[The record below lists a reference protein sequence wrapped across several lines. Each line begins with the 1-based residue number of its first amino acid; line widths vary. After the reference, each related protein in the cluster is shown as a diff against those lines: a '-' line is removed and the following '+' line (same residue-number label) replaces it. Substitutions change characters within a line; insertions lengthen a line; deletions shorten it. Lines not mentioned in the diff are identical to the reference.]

1 MCLRGRED
9 RVLCQGCAEELIA
22 APVPDQII
30 AFPLG
35 ISPESLFRLGGRR
48 EQLVK
53 AFQWVCQLPRGSID
67 NPRTLAPSLVNIKLV
82 LIILRFQRLPEAGAF
97 VAALA
102 YCGLSIS

>member
-1 MCLRGRED
+1 MYLRRRED

-22 APVPDQII
+22 APVPDRII

-35 ISPESLFRLGGRR
+35 ISPESLFGLGGRR

-53 AFQWVCQLPRGSID
+53 AFQWVCQLPRGSTD
-67 NPRTLAPSLVNIKLV
+67 NPRTLDPSLVNIKLV

-97 VAALA
+97 VVALA
-102 YCGLSIS
+102 YCSLSHS